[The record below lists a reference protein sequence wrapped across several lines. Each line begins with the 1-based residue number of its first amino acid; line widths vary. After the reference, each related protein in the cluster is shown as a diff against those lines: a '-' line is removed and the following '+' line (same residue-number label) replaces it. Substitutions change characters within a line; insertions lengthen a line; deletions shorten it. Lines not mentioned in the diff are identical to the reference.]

1 MWEELFWHRDLIPT
15 LLSILINSFSPI
27 SSHFSSVLEVQ
38 LSSNSIKYPLFIT
51 FGIRARLSLA
61 MAETRSTTVATQEAL
76 ASLRTASDHHG
87 KEIQEMRTIQEV
99 HTRTMNEMNQQL
111 AILVQRHNGSDQ
123 GGLPQSSTYDEPRN
137 VNSSTMAMT
146 RPVRLE
152 FPRFSGEDPA
162 S

>member
-1 MWEELFWHRDLIPT
+1 
-15 LLSILINSFSPI
+15 
-27 SSHFSSVLEVQ
+27 
-38 LSSNSIKYPLFIT
+38 
-51 FGIRARLSLA
+51 
-61 MAETRSTTVATQEAL
+61 MAETRSTIVASQEAL
-76 ASLRTASDHHG
+76 ASLRIASDHHG

-99 HTRTMNEMNQQL
+99 HTHTMNEMNQQL
-111 AILVQRHNGSDQ
+111 AILVQRRNGSDQ

-162 S
+162 SWV

>member
-1 MWEELFWHRDLIPT
+1 
-15 LLSILINSFSPI
+15 
-27 SSHFSSVLEVQ
+27 
-38 LSSNSIKYPLFIT
+38 
-51 FGIRARLSLA
+51 
-61 MAETRSTTVATQEAL
+61 MAETRSTTIATQEAL

-99 HTRTMNEMNQQL
+99 HTRIMNEMNQQL
-111 AILVQRHNGSDQ
+111 AILVQRCNGSNQ
-123 GGLPQSSTYDEPRN
+123 GGLPQSPTYGEPRN

-152 FPRFSGEDPA
+152 FPKFSGEDPA